1 MRRTAILMS
10 LGLLLG
16 IPACSDSNSPNTT
29 GQSQPT
35 TTGQQA
41 PNTMAQ
47 QTPSAEPQHPTTI
60 GQGPAAGTVGAAP
73 AASTQDFVKTVAI
86 SDMFEIQA
94 SQLALNK
101 DPDADTKPF
110 AQKMVQDHQ
119 TTSQELKALVDSSK
133 VQATLPTA
141 LDDKHQKMLDD
152 LRAKNGKD
160 FDQAYDRAQQQTHQE
175 AVDLFQKYAEGGDNA
190 DLKEWAAK
198 TLPHLKEHLAMAEKL
213 K

>member
-1 MRRTAILMS
+1 MS
-10 LGLLLG
+10 APFDARLRAEVLARNKAATLVG
-16 IPACSDSNSPNTT
+16 IP
-29 GQSQPT
+29 
-35 TTGQQA
+35 
-41 PNTMAQ
+41 
-47 QTPSAEPQHPTTI
+47 
-60 GQGPAAGTVGAAP
+60 
-73 AASTQDFVKTVAI
+73 F
-86 SDMFEIQA
+86 
-94 SQLALNK
+94 
-101 DPDADTKPF
+101 
-110 AQKMVQDHQ
+110 Q

-133 VQATLPTA
+133 VKATLPTA

-175 AVDLFQKYAEGGDNA
+175 AVDLFQKYADGGDNA

>member
-60 GQGPAAGTVGAAP
+60 GQGPAASTVGAAP

-101 DPDADTKPF
+101 DP
-110 AQKMVQDHQ
+110 
-119 TTSQELKALVDSSK
+119 EVDSSK
-133 VQATLPTA
+133 VKATLPTA

-175 AVDLFQKYAEGGDNA
+175 AVDLFQKYADGGDNA